1 MSDFEITAL
10 DEPEPWDR
18 QLQETSDQ
26 FLAFTTYRGFGPKRT
41 YAQTARD
48 LGLQPGSISKMAAD
62 HRWKDRVVA
71 WDFYQDRIFQA
82 EIAEHTRMMARR
94 HVEMAEESLVALRA
108 PAQAMVK
115 WMEENPDEVDA
126 AFGVNGDDKKAAAR
140 LLRQVQDSS
149 KIYPSIINAE
159 RLAVGSPTDITEH
172 TENINYGDA
181 ERIGEVLD
189 VLQATGVLDAILG
202 KGEGGEI
209 IDAEIVGV
217 DDDQTDDQADGLSA
231 GAA

>member
-1 MSDFEITAL
+1 MSEFEITAL

-26 FLAFTTYRGFGPKRT
+26 FLAFTTYRGLGPKRT
-41 YAQTARD
+41 FAQTARD
-48 LGLQPGSISKMAAD
+48 MGLHAATVAKMAED
-62 HRWKDRVVA
+62 HHWKDRIIA
-71 WDFYQDRIFQA
+71 WDFYQDRVFQA
-82 EIAEHTRMMARR
+82 EITEHTRTMARR
-94 HVEMAEESLVALRA
+94 HVRMAEESLKALQA
-108 PAQAMVK
+108 PVEAMNK
-115 WMEENPDEVDA
+115 WMEENPEEA
-126 AFGVNGDDKKAAAR
+126 ASAFAATDPKTAAR
-140 LLRQVQDSS
+140 LLKQVQDSS

-159 RLAVGSPTDITEH
+159 RLAVGQPTDVTEH

-209 IDAEIVGV
+209 VDAEIVGV
-217 DDDQTDDQADGLSA
+217 DDDRADDETDGLSA

>member
-18 QLQETSDQ
+18 QLQETSDE

-41 YAQTARD
+41 FAQTARD
-48 LGLQPGSISKMAAD
+48 MGLNAGSISKMAAD
-62 HRWKDRVVA
+62 HRWRDRVVA

-82 EIAEHTRMMARR
+82 EVAEHTRKMARR
-94 HVEMAEESLVALRA
+94 HVEMAEQSLRALRA
-108 PAQAMVK
+108 PVEAMNK
-115 WMEENPDEVDA
+115 WIEENPDEVAA
-126 AFGVNGDDKKAAAR
+126 AFSANDAKTAGR
-140 LLRQVQDSS
+140 LLKMVQESS
-149 KIYPSIINAE
+149 KIYPAIINAE

-202 KGEGGEI
+202 NREGGEI
-209 IDAEIVGV
+209 VDAEIVRV
-217 DDDQTDDQADGLSA
+217 DDDRADDETDGLSV

>member
-41 YAQTARD
+41 FAQTARD
-48 LGLQPGSISKMAAD
+48 MGLQPGSVSKMAAD

-71 WDFYQDRIFQA
+71 WDFYQDRVFQA
-82 EIAEHTRMMARR
+82 EIVEHTRRMARR
-94 HVEMAEESLVALRA
+94 HVEMAEESLTALRA
-108 PAQAMVK
+108 PVAAMNK
-115 WMEENPDEVDA
+115 WIEDHPEDVATAFSANDA
-126 AFGVNGDDKKAAAR
+126 KTAGR
-140 LLRQVQDSS
+140 LLKMVQESS
-149 KIYPSIINAE
+149 KIYPAIINAE
-159 RLAVGSPTDITEH
+159 RLAVGQPTDVTEH

-202 KGEGGEI
+202 NREGGEV

-217 DDDQTDDQADGLSA
+217 DDDRADDQADGLSA